1 MAQFLLFGGNMILG
15 LDISTSITGL
25 TVITDDGEVIYNESI
40 NLTSKKIDGLMQKA
54 NLVKERLVEL
64 KHLFYIDKIFIEQS
78 LNAFRPGLSS
88 AQVILT
94 LGKFNGIVSWICY
107 EVYGKEPQYIGS
119 TTARKTL
126 GIKVER
132 GQNAKEIVLKHV
144 VDSEPSFKVEYTP
157 AGKPKAGTYDRADSY
172 VIAKAGYIQCQKQKN

>member
-1 MAQFLLFGGNMILG
+1 MYLG
-15 LDISTSITGL
+15 LDISTSITGV
-25 TVITDDGEVIYNESI
+25 TIITDEGQIIHNEAI

-54 NLVKERLVEL
+54 DVVKKRLIEL
-64 KHLFYIDKIFIEQS
+64 KYLYHIREIFIEQS

-119 TTARKTL
+119 TTARKAL

-144 VDSEPSFKVEYTP
+144 LDTELGFNVEYTP

-172 VIAKAGYIQCQKQKN
+172 VIAKAGYLQCQKLKK

>member
-1 MAQFLLFGGNMILG
+1 MILG
-15 LDISTSITGL
+15 LDISTSITGITVL
-25 TVITDDGEVIYNESI
+25 TEDGSILHNEAI
-40 NLTSKKIDGLMQKA
+40 KLTSNKLESLMQKA
-54 NLVKERLVEL
+54 QIIKDRLIEL
-64 KHLFYIDKIFIEQS
+64 KHLYNINKIFIEQS

-107 EVYGKEPQYIGS
+107 EVYGREPEYIGS
-119 TTARKTL
+119 TTARKCL

-144 VDSEPSFKVEYTP
+144 VDSEPSFKVEYTT
-157 AGKPKAGTYDRADSY
+157 AGKPKAGAFDRADSY
-172 VIAKAGYIQCQKQKN
+172 VIAKAGYLQCQKQKS

>member
-1 MAQFLLFGGNMILG
+1 MILG
-15 LDISTSITGL
+15 LDISTSITGF
-25 TVITDDGEVIYNESI
+25 TVLSEDGTILHNEAI
-40 NLTSKKIDGLMQKA
+40 DLRSKKFDSFMSKA
-54 NLVKERLVEL
+54 VAVKKRLVEI
-64 KHLFYIDKIFIEQS
+64 KHLYNVNKVYIEQS

-107 EVYGKEPQYIGS
+107 EVFETDPEYIGS

-132 GQNAKEIVLKHV
+132 GANAKEIVLKHV
-144 VDSEPSFKVEYTP
+144 LDTEAGFKVDYTP
-157 AGKPKAGTYDRADSY
+157 KGNPKPGTYDRADSY
-172 VIAKAGYIQCQKQKN
+172 VIAKAGYIQCQKHKK